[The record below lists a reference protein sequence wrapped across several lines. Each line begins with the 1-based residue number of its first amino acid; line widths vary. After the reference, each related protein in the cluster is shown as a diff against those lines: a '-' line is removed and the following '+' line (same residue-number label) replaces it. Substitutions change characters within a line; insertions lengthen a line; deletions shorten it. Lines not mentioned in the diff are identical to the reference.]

1 MIHESGEDYLETIL
15 LLYSRNGY
23 VRSIDIANELNY
35 TKPSVSRAMSI
46 LKKSNYIEIDKSGHI
61 LLTDKGKLTAEKI
74 AERHKF
80 IAEFLIN
87 VLGVSKENAYN
98 DSCRIEHVISE
109 ESFQQIKEYLKTTVN

>member
-15 LLYSRNGY
+15 LLYNKNGY

-46 LKKSNYIEIDKSGHI
+46 LKNSDYITMDKNGHI

-74 AERHKF
+74 NERHKL
-80 IAEFLIN
+80 IANFLIN
-87 VLGVSKENAYN
+87 ALGVSEENAYN

-109 ESFQQIKEYLKTTVN
+109 ESFQKIKEYLKTTVN

>member
-15 LLYSRNGY
+15 LLYNRNGY

-46 LKKSNYIEIDKSGHI
+46 LKKSEYIIMDKNGHI

-74 AERHKF
+74 TERHKL
-80 IAEFLIN
+80 IAKFLIN
-87 VLGVSKENAYN
+87 VLGVSQETAYN
-98 DSCRIEHVISE
+98 DSCRIEHIISE
-109 ESFQQIKEYLKTTVN
+109 ESFQKMKEYLKTTED